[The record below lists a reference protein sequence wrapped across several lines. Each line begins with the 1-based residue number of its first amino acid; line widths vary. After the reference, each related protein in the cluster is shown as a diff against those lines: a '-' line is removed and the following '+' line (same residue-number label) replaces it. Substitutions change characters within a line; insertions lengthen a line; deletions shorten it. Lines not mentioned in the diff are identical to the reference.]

1 MEVDI
6 SDSEECFE
14 VREAE
19 GKGLGCFATRDI
31 KPGETVLVSY
41 TSIIDYDSNS
51 WDVKI
56 DSLIDLYE
64 SLHISDKREWA
75 DLHGYYEPG
84 LVEIYKSRLARQR
97 PNGRIL
103 TEEEQE
109 EFLHLFLAF
118 DNNAFE
124 TEAAIREASVVYPE
138 ASRFNHSV
146 SNPQSRLFLA
156 AARSVHIRSR
166 ILAGKV
172 VYECNTY
179 PDRWVGRANRHIA
192 TGEELTIGYM
202 AGHSP
207 RRERQASTMTG
218 WGFVCM
224 CPKCSG
230 GLDTY
235 TASLEQ
241 ARDIAN
247 GVDGS
252 VAKPIAYGDDIES
265 MANQLHTR
273 VNLLRDIV
281 PAANP
286 EDKKWR
292 ARELAMA
299 LWEASIFHRR
309 WRDYWIDDSDYGGNN
324 REEGLEHSKL
334 DFQYADESVEV
345 AKEAWSRNHEMYQC
359 LKREAKKG
367 KDVWDSFM
375 AEEGNV

>member
-172 VYECNTY
+172 
-179 PDRWVGRANRHIA
+179 
-192 TGEELTIGYM
+192 
-202 AGHSP
+202 GH
-207 RRERQASTMTG
+207 
-218 WGFVCM
+218 
-224 CPKCSG
+224 
-230 GLDTY
+230 
-235 TASLEQ
+235 
-241 ARDIAN
+241 
-247 GVDGS
+247 
-252 VAKPIAYGDDIES
+252 
-265 MANQLHTR
+265 
-273 VNLLRDIV
+273 
-281 PAANP
+281 
-286 EDKKWR
+286 
-292 ARELAMA
+292 
-299 LWEASIFHRR
+299 
-309 WRDYWIDDSDYGGNN
+309 
-324 REEGLEHSKL
+324 
-334 DFQYADESVEV
+334 
-345 AKEAWSRNHEMYQC
+345 
-359 LKREAKKG
+359 
-367 KDVWDSFM
+367 
-375 AEEGNV
+375 